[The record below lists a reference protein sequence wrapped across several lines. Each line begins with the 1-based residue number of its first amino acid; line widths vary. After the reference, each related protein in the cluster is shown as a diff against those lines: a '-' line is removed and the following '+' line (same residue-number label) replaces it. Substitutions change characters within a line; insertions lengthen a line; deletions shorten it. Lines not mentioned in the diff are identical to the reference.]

1 MSIFALSSGR
11 GPSGIAIVRI
21 SGRETLRICQDLTQL
36 KDIKSNEV
44 NFCKFYD
51 PKNDNIIDPEA
62 LLLWFPSPNSYTGED
77 LAELQIHGSNAVINA
92 LLRVLSE
99 QKNCR
104 LAEPGEFTKI
114 AFQNDK
120 IDLLKAESIGDLI
133 HSETELQRQ
142 QAVKLVQGN
151 ASNYYN
157 NLREKII
164 KSLAFIE
171 AKIDF
176 AEEDLPEKVLKDA
189 RKSIKEIHAE
199 ISKIIEDNK
208 VGEKIRNGF
217 SVSITGE
224 VNAGKSS
231 LLNLLSKREVAIV
244 SDEAGTTRDV
254 IETYLNIDGYPV
266 ILADTAGIRDAKNEI
281 EKKGISLALG
291 KSKEADLNIVVID
304 NSSKKIDK
312 EIQSMIN
319 KDTIILLNKSDVA
332 DKQNHKFNVDTVL
345 ASVKKNQN
353 IDKLINLVKA
363 KLSKKFSSNN
373 NTLITRERHRVKLNE
388 CLKEI
393 DKFLKKDQSK
403 DLELAAEDLRMATRH
418 LGGIVGKVDVE
429 EILGSIFKDFCIG
442 K

>member
-1 MSIFALSSGR
+1 MNIFALSSGR

-21 SGRETLRICQDLTQL
+21 SGSETLKICQNLTKS

-44 NFCKFYD
+44 NFCKFYN
-51 PKNDNIIDPEA
+51 PNNGNVIDPEA
-62 LLLWFPSPNSYTGED
+62 LLLWFPGPNSYTGED

-157 NLREKII
+157 DLREKII

-189 RKSIKEIHAE
+189 HKSIKEIHSE
-199 ISKIIEDNK
+199 ITKIIEDNK
-208 VGEKIRNGF
+208 VGEKIRDGF
-217 SVSITGE
+217 RVSIIGE

-254 IETYLNIDGYPV
+254 IETYLNLDGYPV
-266 ILADTAGIRDAKNEI
+266 ILADTAGIREAKNEV

-291 KSKEADLNIVVID
+291 KSKEADLNIIVID
-304 NSSKKIDK
+304 NSSKKINK
-312 EIQSMIN
+312 EIQNMIN
-319 KDTIILLNKSDVA
+319 KDTIIFLNKSDVS

-345 ASVKKNQN
+345 ASVKNNKN
-353 IDKLINLVKA
+353 IDKLIDLIKA
-363 KLSKKFSSNN
+363 KLSKKFTSNN
-373 NTLITRERHRVKLNE
+373 SALITRERHRVKLND

-393 DKFLKKDQSK
+393 DKFLKKDQNK

-418 LGGIVGKVDVE
+418 LGSIVGKVDVE